1 MKVHNIVLTPNQ
13 ALCFSEAF
21 VRLLIEHIP
30 LRMKDV
36 YDLELEES
44 LTILLSAFKG
54 FRDLSSFFGPVEPEE
69 DFIGFN
75 QMGITKV
82 WLHK

>member
-1 MKVHNIVLTPNQ
+1 M
-13 ALCFSEAF
+13 
-21 VRLLIEHIP
+21 RLLIEHIP
-30 LRMKDV
+30 IRMKDV
-36 YDLELEES
+36 YDIELEEA

-54 FRDLSSFFGPVEPEE
+54 FKDLGSHFGPIEPEE

-75 QMGITKV
+75 QMGRTKV